1 MTTSSYHHGD
11 LKAALI
17 EKAVDF
23 IAKNGVENLSLRQL
37 ARDLGV
43 SHGAPAR
50 HFSNKAMLLSAV
62 ASKGYRAMMV
72 ATRRAA
78 QEHEDKDQIDLMEL
92 LEPPEPCALLRAM
105 AKANVMWAKGNPK
118 LFMAMRN
125 PDVTRHADEVLKA
138 AITEFASKQI
148 GAVKLAQ
155 SKGWN
160 IHMEPEML
168 RLQILSAITGLSFML
183 CDPFYD
189 EFLVHD
195 DTDGLIDRMID
206 NALQERT
213 KL

>member
-17 EKAVDF
+17 EKSVEF

-50 HFSNKAMLLSAV
+50 HFSNKATLLTAV
-62 ASKGYRAMMV
+62 ATKGYSDMII

-78 QEHEDKDQIDLMEL
+78 QAYEDKDQTDLMEL

-105 AKANVMWAKGNPK
+105 AKANVMWASKNPK

-125 PDVTRHADEVLKA
+125 PDVTRHADETLKT
-138 AITEFASKQI
+138 AITSFADKQLVAI
-148 GAVKLAQ
+148 KSAQ
-155 SKGWN
+155 GKGWN
-160 IHMEPEML
+160 NHIEPEML
-168 RLQILSAITGLSFML
+168 RLQIISAITGLSFML
-183 CDPFYD
+183 CDPFYN
-189 EFLVHD
+189 EFLVPD
-195 DTDGLIDRMID
+195 EMESLVDRTIE
-206 NALQERT
+206 NALQER
-213 KL
+213 KNE